1 MDTNVVPPKDVFSN
15 NLQYFIPLFQRPYVW
30 TEKDQWQYLWEDIAS
45 LADAE
50 DRGVPL
56 PRHFLGAIVLQEQST
71 RASDIRRFL
80 VVDGQQRL
88 TTLLVI
94 FDAVSRSLNSIGENR
109 LSRKLSKLVENDSD
123 YVKHEKDRYKVL
135 PTNSDRKAFEQVM
148 THGYEAIQQDALGQN
163 RIAQAHNYFFHRS
176 KEWLAENKNSST
188 HAEALADTLM
198 AHLELVSITLTVDE
212 NPQQIFETLNARGN
226 PLTAVDLIKNYVFQN
241 LAGDDRIQEKF
252 YLDYWKIFEEEFWN
266 SEITVGRLRMA
277 RSSQF
282 ITHWLIATT
291 GREVIT
297 TEVFN
302 TFKGFTKTSGK
313 AIEEVVPNLSQ
324 LAKSY
329 QVLIEAEKSSAT
341 SVDLLP
347 TFLYRTRIINA
358 STVIPLFLWLI
369 NPELPAIPSD
379 QMEKAIDSLE
389 SWMVRRAILSVT
401 TKNYNRFILDI
412 ITKLNSTSRTRV
424 GDAIRDILENETGE
438 STFWP
443 SDEMIREVLF
453 QFPTYKTLGK
463 AQTRMLLEA
472 IEDYKRGYPEKS
484 SSSFHEAPLKRD
496 ICSVEHIM
504 PQKWESNWNAPIDDS
519 AYDRNLTVHLLGNLT
534 LVKDK
539 LNSSLSNAKW
549 QGVGGKRQKMEA
561 STSILLTRE
570 VVELGKNEWTDEII
584 TDRTRSLIE
593 AVLKIWE
600 SPTKHKSELYH
611 RVLPK
616 LQVSPMLDDRP
627 SIYQL
632 LRLGVLKVGQILY
645 AGPARFQ
652 DRTCV
657 VTASGY
663 LECYGNTFEFPT
675 GAAKAVNGNQS
686 VNGWTFWRTSNAGK
700 ETLSD
705 LWQSYQLRLGK

>member
-1 MDTNVVPPKDVFSN
+1 MDTNVVPLKDVFSN

-30 TEKDQWQYLWEDIAS
+30 TEKDQWQYLWEDIVS

-50 DRGVPL
+50 VRGVQL

-94 FDAVSRSLNSIGENR
+94 FDAVSRSLDSIGEDR
-109 LSRKLSKLVENDSD
+109 LSRKLSKLVKNDSD
-123 YVKHEKDRYKVL
+123 YVNHEIDRYKVL

-148 THGYEAIQQDALGQN
+148 NHGYEAIQQETLRQN
-163 RIAQAHNYFFHRS
+163 RIAQAHNYFLHS
-176 KEWLAENKNSST
+176 STEWLAENKNSPT

-198 AHLELVSITLTVDE
+198 AQLELVSITLTVDE

-241 LAGDDRIQEKF
+241 LTGDDRMQERF
-252 YLDYWKIFEEEFWN
+252 YLDYWKIFEEDFWT
-266 SEITVGRLRMA
+266 SEITVGRLKMA

-291 GREVIT
+291 GKEVIA

-302 TFKGFTKTSGK
+302 TFKSFAKTSGNT
-313 AIEEVVPNLSQ
+313 IEELVSSLSQ
-324 LAKSY
+324 LAKRY
-329 QVLIEAEKSSAT
+329 QDLIEAEKGGAT

-347 TFLYRTRIINA
+347 TFLYRTRIISA

-369 NPELPAIPSD
+369 NPELPPIPSD
-379 QMEKAIDSLE
+379 QLEKAIESLE

-412 ITKLNSTSRTRV
+412 ISKLNSTSRTTA
-424 GDAIRDILENETGE
+424 GDLIRNILEHETSE

-443 SDEMIREVLF
+443 SDEMIREALI

-496 ICSVEHIM
+496 ICSVEHIT
-504 PQKWESNWNAPIDDS
+504 PQKWESNWSPPIDDS
-519 AYDRNLTVHLLGNLT
+519 PYDRNLTVHLLGNLT

-549 QGVGGKRQKMEA
+549 LGTGGKRQKMEA

-570 VVELGKNEWTDEII
+570 VVELGKTEWTDEII
-584 TDRTRSLIE
+584 TNRTRSLME
-593 AVLKIWE
+593 FVLKIWE

-611 RVLPK
+611 QALPK
-616 LQVSPMLDDRP
+616 LQASPVLGDRP
-627 SIYQL
+627 PIYQL

-663 LECYGNTFEFPT
+663 LECFGNTFEFPT

-686 VNGWTFWRTSNAGK
+686 VNGWTFWRTSYKGT

-705 LWQSYQLRLGK
+705 LWQAYQLRQGK